1 MIIPKHKDCTKIYGP
16 IYLRDANNLNK
27 VLNKDCQ
34 HIRVQ
39 VGFIPTMQKVE
50 FILKNLL
57 T

>member
-34 HIRVQ
+34 HIRVE